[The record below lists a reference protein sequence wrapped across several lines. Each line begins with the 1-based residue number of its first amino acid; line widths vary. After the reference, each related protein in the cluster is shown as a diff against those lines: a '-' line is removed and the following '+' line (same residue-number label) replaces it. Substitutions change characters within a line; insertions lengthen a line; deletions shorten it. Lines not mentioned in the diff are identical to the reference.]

1 MASEAATNGSP
12 ATGIDSESPAQKL
25 LAKHSEPHKVEIEE
39 VVDEED
45 IAHPPPS
52 ASLHPNVDSSLS
64 MSDVAKGKQK
74 ATADTELPKKPKGPA
89 FDVKSEEAF
98 PALGGPTP
106 RAAAPASQT
115 WGKMPAAIHT
125 NGTKPSVNG
134 GSNGTSRAPP
144 PASLPSSR
152 NSIIPGWDSQK
163 VELYPQQINRGQLK
177 KPLQEI
183 IRDINKRSKA
193 NITSTAGAG
202 TVLVFEG
209 KGPKDAVTAALK
221 ELVQTICTKVGSSRY
236 SVYDL
241 VLNRRSNP

>member
-1 MASEAATNGSP
+1 MTSEAATNGSP
-12 ATGIDSESPAQKL
+12 ATALDTESPAQKL

-52 ASLHPNVDSSLS
+52 AGLHQSADLSLS
-64 MSDVAKGKQK
+64 MSDIAKGKQK
-74 ATADTELPKKPKGPA
+74 APAAETEQVKKAKGPA

-106 RAAAPASQT
+106 RAAAPAAQT
-115 WGKMPAAIHT
+115 WGKMPTAIHT

-134 GSNGTSRAPP
+134 GSIGTPRAPT
-144 PASLPSSR
+144 PASASATR

-209 KGPKDAVTAALK
+209 RGPKDAVTSALK
-221 ELVQTICTKVGSSRY
+221 ELVQTICTKVGSPNGILCFPLY
-236 SVYDL
+236 
-241 VLNRRSNP
+241 